1 MVTWNITIGLM
12 LLSAAIPLIYLHYRL
27 VALRERAR
35 EDIRELEYLREMR
48 EELEKHVRN
57 DKALFLEALGVP
69 FLLVRPS
76 GRLVMSN
83 RAAGEL
89 LGIEPES
96 SVNLIRTLPDCELRR
111 VVEEAVAARR
121 RVESTLRLT
130 RRGREYVYRTTATPL
145 GNVDRHIG
153 IVFHDITEMQRAQLI
168 RREFVANASHELRT
182 PLTIIRGYLENLLE
196 EPSLAADEA
205 MRTRSL
211 TLMKKHADRIV
222 RLVEDMLTV
231 SRLESPDQSYLKA
244 ADFDLAQVVDDVQL
258 RLEAMARAQDAAVH
272 TDFTPRPFV
281 LHGDKFYWSQ
291 VFFNLMENALKNNPA
306 PGLHLLVRG
315 RREPD
320 GSARLVVED
329 NGVGIEADALPYIFN
344 RFFRADKTG
353 KIKGTGLGLS
363 IAKHAVEAHGG
374 RITAESLP
382 GVRTAFIITLPP
394 SSCSAAA
401 PADKNGSAAPAGGC
415 GA

>member
-12 LLSAAIPLIYLHYRL
+12 LLSAAIPFIYLHYRL

-196 EPSLAADEA
+196 DSSLAADEA

-244 ADFDLAQVVDDVQL
+244 ADFDLAQVVEDVQL
-258 RLEAMARAQDAAVH
+258 RLEAMARAQGAAVH
-272 TDFTPRPFV
+272 TDFSPRPFV